1 MRLTFLL
8 SALLVSSATAAN
20 AQMAPIGTQLP
31 DGRVVCHVFDEACF
45 ARNRQIVCRGNAACE
60 VREMQ
65 RQNAGRMAM
74 IQAEM
79 QQRQMQDFGNRLQQ
93 AGGWLQSINPGI
105 PSAPSIPQTLNCSYF
120 RWHDGLSAIH
130 RLLSPVRSWSN
141 RAALH

>member
-1 MRLTFLL
+1 MRLTVLL
-8 SALLVSSATAAN
+8 SALLVSSAAAAN
-20 AQMAPIGTQLP
+20 AQVVPIGTQLP
-31 DGRVVCHVFDEACF
+31 DGRVACQVFDEACL

-74 IQAEM
+74 IQADM

-105 PSAPSIPQTLNCSYF
+105 PAAPSIPQTWTIKRPVPYF
-120 RWHDGLSAIH
+120 GLGVP
-130 RLLSPVRSWSN
+130 LRSTVSWICPWGM
-141 RAALH
+141 R

>member
-1 MRLTFLL
+1 MRLTLLL

-20 AQMAPIGTQLP
+20 TQMAPIGTQLP

-79 QQRQMQDFGNRLQQ
+79 HQRQMQDFGNRLQQ

-105 PSAPSIPQTLNCSYF
+105 PAAPSIVAPQRCTY
-120 RWHDGLSAIH
+120 SAW
-130 RLLSPVRSWSN
+130 RNGVVQQQCM
-141 RAALH
+141 